1 MELKIPWNGLVH
13 HDITSHGG
21 NRQRIF
27 GMGFLLLNTDGERGG
42 SVWDLGIKHTNFK
55 KGKKE
60 EAEKGPQRHRNL
72 WIFGNVSFRIAVAVF
87 FKV

>member
-1 MELKIPWNGLVH
+1 MGMDWN
-13 HDITSHGG
+13 ITTSHHMEETDKEV
-21 NRQRIF
+21 RIF
-27 GMGFLLLNTDGERGG
+27 GMWFLLLNTDEEGRC
-42 SVWDLGIKHTNFK
+42 VWDLGIKHTNFK

>member
-27 GMGFLLLNTDGERGG
+27 GMGLLLLNTDEA
-42 SVWDLGIKHTNFK
+42 VWDLGIKHTNFK

-60 EAEKGPQRHRNL
+60 EAERGPPE
-72 WIFGNVSFRIAVAVF
+72 A
-87 FKV
+87 

>member
-1 MELKIPWNGLVH
+1 M
-13 HDITSHGG
+13 
-21 NRQRIF
+21 
-27 GMGFLLLNTDGERGG
+27 
-42 SVWDLGIKHTNFK
+42 GIKHTNFK